1 MRVRVQFQAEQIRVD
16 EYFSGNSAEEIVR
29 QMQGKVASKVNFVMR
44 LAVNAL
50 SPLQFS
56 QEAIRRYNNA
66 TGKTLP
72 IPQTCEEFLKLGQK
86 EGIVTIL
93 EA

>member
-16 EYFSGNSAEEIVR
+16 EYFNGNSAEEIVR
-29 QMQGKVASKVNFVMR
+29 QMQSKVASKVNFVMR

-56 QEAIRRYNNA
+56 QEAIRRYNDA

-72 IPQTCEEFLKLGQK
+72 IPQTCEEFLKLGQQ
-86 EGIVTIL
+86 EGIVTFL

>member
-1 MRVRVQFQAEQIRVD
+1 VKVRVQYQAQQICVD
-16 EYFSGNSAEEIVR
+16 ELFSGKNAEEIVR
-29 QMQGKVASKVNFVMR
+29 QMQSKVASKVNFVMR

-56 QEAIRRYNNA
+56 QEAIRRYNDA
-66 TGKTLP
+66 TKKNLP
-72 IPQTCEEFLKLGQK
+72 IPQTCEEFLKLGQN

-93 EA
+93 ES

>member
-1 MRVRVQFQAEQIRVD
+1 MRVQVQYQAEQIRLD
-16 EYFSGNSAEEIVR
+16 ELFSGKNAEEIVR
-29 QMQGKVASKVNFVMR
+29 QMQGRVASRVNFVMR

-56 QEAIRRYNNA
+56 QETIRRYNDA
-66 TGKTLP
+66 TGKSLP
-72 IPQTCEEFLKLGQK
+72 IPQSCEEFLQLGQN

-93 EA
+93 DP